1 MRSKALSLRAQRS
14 TLGNPRNWRRASFLA
29 MTIAIAVVLAFSA
42 PPAQA
47 QEYPSRPVRLVA
59 GMAAGGGADANA
71 RRLAQ
76 ILVKILKQNVVI
88 QNVAGSAGNLA
99 AQTVTGAEPDGYTWL
114 FASHPIIAVNPVLYE
129 KLPFN
134 PDNLVPVVHISQT
147 PHILLVNPSVPAANL
162 SELVSFAKTKPGALN
177 YGSGGAGTSIHL
189 AAELLQSTAG
199 ISLAHVPYRGAAP
212 AFAALAGN
220 EIQLLFDSSTTAIG
234 HVRGGRVRGLAI
246 AAAARLPVVSD
257 LPTFNES
264 GLPGFE
270 AGVGHGILAHAGTP
284 RARIATLNGAINTA
298 LSDPE
303 YRKQMANLGVVLVGG
318 PPEQFQSFLTAE
330 RKKWSEVIRKRDIKV
345 N

>member
-1 MRSKALSLRAQRS
+1 MRRGDPGGPRDALRAQGSDRV
-14 TLGNPRNWRRASFLA
+14 TAFVA
-29 MTIAIAVVLAFSA
+29 MTLAA
-42 PPAQA
+42 LLALPTQRVAA
-47 QEYPSRPVRLVA
+47 QEYPSRPLRFVA

-76 ILVKILKQNVVI
+76 MLMKILKQNVVI

-99 AQTVTGAEPDGYTWL
+99 AQTVTGAEADGYTWL

-129 KLPFN
+129 RLPFN
-134 PDNLVPVVHISQT
+134 PDNLVPVVQVSQT
-147 PHILLVNPSVPAANL
+147 PHILLVNPAVPASKL
-162 SELVSFAKTKPGALN
+162 SELVSFAKTKPGTLN

-189 AAELLQSTAG
+189 AAELLQSAAG
-199 ISLAHVPYRGAAP
+199 VSLTHVPYRGAAP

-246 AAAARLPVVSD
+246 ASAARLPVMPD
-257 LPTFNES
+257 LPTFSES

-270 AGVGHGILAHAGTP
+270 AGVGHGILARAGTP
-284 RARIATLNGAINTA
+284 RAQIATLNRAINTA
-298 LSDPE
+298 LSDPQ
-303 YRKQMANLGVVLVGG
+303 YRKQMSELGVVLVGG
-318 PPEQFQSFLTAE
+318 TPAQFQAFLAAE
-330 RKKWSEVIRKRDIKV
+330 RKKWSEVIQKRGIKV